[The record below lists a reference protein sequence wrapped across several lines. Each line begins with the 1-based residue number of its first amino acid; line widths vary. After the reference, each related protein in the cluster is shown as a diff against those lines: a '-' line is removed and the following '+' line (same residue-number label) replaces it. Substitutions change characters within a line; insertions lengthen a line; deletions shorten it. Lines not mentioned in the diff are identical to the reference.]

1 MREYELVAI
10 ISPEITEDELPQ
22 AMEKLG
28 QLIERQGGKVLSLEQ
43 WGRRKFAYP
52 IKHYGE
58 GNYVVTRFELK
69 PERTAELENNL
80 KLSEEI
86 LRHLLVKVSNR
97 TRI

>member
-1 MREYELVAI
+1 MRKYELVAI
-10 ISPEITEDELPQ
+10 ISPELTEDELPR

-58 GNYVVTRFELK
+58 GNYVVTRFELS
-69 PERTAELENNL
+69 PEKTSELENSL

-86 LRHLLVKVSNR
+86 LRHLLVKVENR
-97 TRI
+97 T

>member
-58 GNYVVTRFELK
+58 GNYVVTRFELE
-69 PERTAELENNL
+69 PEKAAELESNL

-86 LRHLLVKVSNR
+86 LRHLLVKVDNR
-97 TRI
+97 T